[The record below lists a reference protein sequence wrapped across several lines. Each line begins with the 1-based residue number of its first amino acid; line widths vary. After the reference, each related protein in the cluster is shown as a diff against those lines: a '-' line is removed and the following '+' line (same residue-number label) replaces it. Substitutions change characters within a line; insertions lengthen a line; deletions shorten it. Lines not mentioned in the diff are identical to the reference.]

1 MHVEPPRQFHSP
13 HPCVFF
19 SGRSFVLFFFFAST
33 MEKEKK
39 KEVISVACKNS
50 KRRIIRWRKPTL
62 AYRILLLSWGP
73 PLRVDDERPFVY
85 RFVSSNDE
93 TARRQYF
100 YVCLVTLESRRYSSV
115 SNSCCQKKPRGA
127 IDAAHQLTA
136 ENETKRI
143 ARFPILRWAY
153 HETVFTESEKLH
165 GYKHE
170 IALQKRLLQ
179 ILPSAPLVFAHTH
192 THRRGLAPEVR

>member
-93 TARRQYF
+93 TARRHTFMYA
-100 YVCLVTLESRRYSSV
+100 LLLSNLEGTLLFRILAVKKSQEGRLTRRISLRPRTKQKGSPVFRFFVGPITRTSSQNRRSYMDTNTRSPYKNACFKFCPRPPWSSR
-115 SNSCCQKKPRGA
+115 
-127 IDAAHQLTA
+127 I
-136 ENETKRI
+136 
-143 ARFPILRWAY
+143 
-153 HETVFTESEKLH
+153 
-165 GYKHE
+165 
-170 IALQKRLLQ
+170 
-179 ILPSAPLVFAHTH
+179 HTH
-192 THRRGLAPEVR
+192 TAAD